1 LALQR
6 IDKRRTTDD
15 NPAAFGKLG
24 LSKTFIGMHQGAHTL
39 CEVGT
44 AGCLIQV
51 KAQMRDNG

>member
-1 LALQR
+1 M
-6 IDKRRTTDD
+6 TTDD